1 MMGMANPHCMPW
13 AGVVCP
19 WPCQLQHAPM
29 QVMAR
34 AQATALSSQPPVQLA
49 DQEQFDVEPEPA
61 PVSLREAMA
70 RHIQHGIQEIK
81 HGIQELRHGMEEL
94 RHGLI
99 SAPGRAL
106 HRMSPNKW
114 IRSPQPPVQPA
125 ASPHP
130 QGASPG
136 YGQASGP
143 SPSPGSKHLAA
154 VAVACRRLTCVTREQ
169 QCDISQTPPTSSS
182 PAQPRIPASASPPH
196 TACVQLLACAPP
208 ASRRVEG
215 AGAGDRAEGGRR
227 KPQLA
232 ALHAN
237 AESPVALRSAGSS
250 PLITHSAAAGSDP
263 QEQAAPCTGRHSG
276 PAPHLACSAPSSP
289 AWRPSPWGPLQQS
302 SLRDVGHSPPHTLA
316 QRNEPMAAT
325 PSLIPASQQPAQQQA
340 PHGCTRHSTTHVP
353 GPLQSPSPPPRSAA
367 TVSSPRGCSP
377 SAPSGPHMQQWI
389 AAAGQQPPCH
399 MQLSVPELEAA
410 AGHALGIYGDID
422 HYLGSLPLQTHY
434 TAILKFSGVPEQDVL
449 LAVWRSQTFQP
460 AHYVARDVARSKL
473 VICIRGTMEA
483 TDTIT
488 DLASRP
494 QHASFGPGLQG
505 SCHSGMLQAA
515 QWVLASVE
523 QEVLV
528 ALQAQPCLDLM
539 VTGHSMGGGI
549 AALLAL
555 MLRHDPRLS
564 MRTRSRLRA
573 VCLAPAAVLGHSLAV
588 ACRDFVVSVINNN
601 DLVPRVSIHSLSTFV
616 RQVAAASPLQQAMA
630 ALARLMCGSAPRD
643 SATATPGSSPGA
655 LATPSPAPHQLAT
668 NSQAKLSAAP
678 LQTTLQSLP
687 PKSELATLM
696 SEFSSAQMP
705 ETGNRSGA
713 EVRSITY
720 QLHGAGHITTPH
732 KTVSP
737 MRCKFRHPLV
747 SRSSHLPPGVS
758 SPGRAPE
765 GKVPAVEG
773 THCPMAQPAVCHTS
787 AGAAGAALPSIQLQA
802 LAGLDAPAAV
812 TQPPAAS
819 STQLQG
825 EGGGPLLPGASR
837 PPPALI
843 RGAEHCQVQGTTVLR
858 DNRAQAGGAKQRAAA
873 SSLQDMSCMRRGVVD
888 AAPPSPHCSLQLQPT
903 SIQLT
908 PLQSQPVGAPLSRPP
923 LSSTPPAAGTDTC
936 GGGPCAP
943 EASAQ
948 YLPRAPGGSC
958 ATALLEPL
966 LPPGTVLWLL
976 PEQPSLLQRM
986 AALAKHHQGRRG
998 QPALAPEPTR
1008 RPAPALTTP
1017 PSHHSDS
1024 SNPGKGRLQRGEA
1037 TALQETACV
1046 RRVREGAEHVEK
1058 AAVTCRS
1065 KPTKGGEDEEPQA
1078 GQEGRQRLATCS
1090 HGAGDASGAV
1100 GNPQRS
1106 MWQWARSWAVR
1117 ASESMGR
1124 QPAARQQQARGP
1136 GARLVLVVTEPD
1148 AFQDILFF
1156 SSAVADHMPTS
1167 YHKVRSIP
1175 DPMQD

>member
-1 MMGMANPHCMPW
+1 M
-13 AGVVCP
+13 
-19 WPCQLQHAPM
+19 
-29 QVMAR
+29 
-34 AQATALSSQPPVQLA
+34 T
-49 DQEQFDVEPEPA
+49 
-61 PVSLREAMA
+61 
-70 RHIQHGIQEIK
+70 
-81 HGIQELRHGMEEL
+81 
-94 RHGLI
+94 
-99 SAPGRAL
+99 
-106 HRMSPNKW
+106 
-114 IRSPQPPVQPA
+114 
-125 ASPHP
+125 
-130 QGASPG
+130 
-136 YGQASGP
+136 
-143 SPSPGSKHLAA
+143 
-154 VAVACRRLTCVTREQ
+154 
-169 QCDISQTPPTSSS
+169 
-182 PAQPRIPASASPPH
+182 
-196 TACVQLLACAPP
+196 
-208 ASRRVEG
+208 
-215 AGAGDRAEGGRR
+215 
-227 KPQLA
+227 
-232 ALHAN
+232 
-237 AESPVALRSAGSS
+237 
-250 PLITHSAAAGSDP
+250 
-263 QEQAAPCTGRHSG
+263 
-276 PAPHLACSAPSSP
+276 
-289 AWRPSPWGPLQQS
+289 
-302 SLRDVGHSPPHTLA
+302 HTL
-316 QRNEPMAAT
+316 
-325 PSLIPASQQPAQQQA
+325 
-340 PHGCTRHSTTHVP
+340 
-353 GPLQSPSPPPRSAA
+353 
-367 TVSSPRGCSP
+367 
-377 SAPSGPHMQQWI
+377 
-389 AAAGQQPPCH
+389 
-399 MQLSVPELEAA
+399 
-410 AGHALGIYGDID
+410 
-422 HYLGSLPLQTHY
+422 
-434 TAILKFSGVPEQDVL
+434 
-449 LAVWRSQTFQP
+449 VWQ
-460 AHYVARDVARSKL
+460 
-473 VICIRGTMEA
+473 CRGTMEA

-705 ETGNRSGA
+705 ET
-713 EVRSITY
+713 
-720 QLHGAGHITTPH
+720 
-732 KTVSP
+732 
-737 MRCKFRHPLV
+737 
-747 SRSSHLPPGVS
+747 
-758 SPGRAPE
+758 
-765 GKVPAVEG
+765 
-773 THCPMAQPAVCHTS
+773 
-787 AGAAGAALPSIQLQA
+787 AAL
-802 LAGLDAPAAV
+802 
-812 TQPPAAS
+812 TRE
-819 STQLQG
+819 ST
-825 EGGGPLLPGASR
+825 AH
-837 PPPALI
+837 A
-843 RGAEHCQVQGTTVLR
+843 
-858 DNRAQAGGAKQRAAA
+858 
-873 SSLQDMSCMRRGVVD
+873 
-888 AAPPSPHCSLQLQPT
+888 
-903 SIQLT
+903 
-908 PLQSQPVGAPLSRPP
+908 
-923 LSSTPPAAGTDTC
+923 
-936 GGGPCAP
+936 
-943 EASAQ
+943 ASAQ

-986 AALAKHHQGRRG
+986 AALAKHHHGRRG

-1024 SNPGKGRLQRGEA
+1024 SNPGKRRLQRGEA
-1037 TALQETACV
+1037 IALQETACV
-1046 RRVREGAEHVEK
+1046 RRVREGAEHVEE

-1065 KPTKGGEDEEPQA
+1065 KPTKGGEDEGPQA

-1090 HGAGDASGAV
+1090 HGAGDATGPV

-1148 AFQDILFF
+1148 AFKDILFF

-1167 YHKVRSIP
+1167 YHKVLQAYLSQHRHDQVQEGHLPAPSRP
-1175 DPMQD
+1175 THQCAPPLTTGA